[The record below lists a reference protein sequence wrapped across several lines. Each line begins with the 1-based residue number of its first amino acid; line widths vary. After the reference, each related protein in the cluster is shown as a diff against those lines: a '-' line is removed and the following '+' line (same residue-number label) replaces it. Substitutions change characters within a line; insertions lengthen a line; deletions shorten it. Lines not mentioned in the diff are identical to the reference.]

1 MDKIGID
8 TNIVVRAIVKD
19 EPQQTKISLSIL
31 QEAETYICHTV
42 ILETVWV
49 LESAYKLSRDNIVRG
64 LKLIF
69 GLPKVSLEDSQA
81 IARALNWYHS
91 GLDFADALHL
101 AMMQKQRS
109 FYTFDKALIK
119 KAKAIPY
126 IEVVAP
132 TDNQTK

>member
-1 MDKIGID
+1 MGKVGID

-19 EPQQTKISLSIL
+19 EPRQSEISFSIF

-49 LESAYKLSRDNIVRG
+49 LESVYKLSKADIIQG
-64 LKLIF
+64 LKLVF

-91 GLDFADALHL
+91 GLDFADAFHL
-101 AMMQKQRS
+101 AMMQKHKT
-109 FYTFDKALIK
+109 FYTFDKTLIK
-119 KAKAIPY
+119 QAKAIPQ

-132 TDNQTK
+132 TDNRAK